1 MNIKNMKPI
10 IILSVITVLTVIIWS
25 GYSFFFANKS
35 VTDRKE
41 HSTGKKKEL
50 DRTYTLKQGD
60 LVIGLIQS
68 GSVNAKKKHKL
79 SLQANLRTKLVWVID
94 ENVKVKK
101 GEVLAKFETDE
112 LKEKIADLKISYEN
126 LQKEL
131 MIARETEKIQLS
143 SNQAEINIAEDRLVQ
158 AEDARRKYLKFERS
172 ERRDNLDLGI
182 NNAQANHQ
190 NAEDDY
196 RKERNKI
203 AESGSSDPEK
213 EQANKLKLIELQ
225 NKINATSNSLDKA
238 KTALKLFKRYD
249 HPTRLTKLNNDC
261 ENGKLNLKKVKIA
274 TESKLIQKKK
284 QIDNYILRIKKTKT
298 QLDKYLSYVDM
309 MQLVAPV
316 DGVVIYG
323 DPDRRRGNVD
333 IKLGMD
339 IWKRLILMT
348 IPEMENLIVEFDLP
362 EQYRSKI
369 KKGDKVII
377 TPDSL
382 PSVKLSGKINK
393 IATLPVSIIYWD
405 RASPKIYKSSLTLD
419 KQDKRLVSGMSVQL
433 EIVTRVIKN
442 TLFVPVEA
450 IFEKNDN
457 FFVYQS
463 KFGTPKEVEV
473 KIGESTD
480 NYVRILD
487 GLEEG
492 DTVFL
497 YRPYQKKGGS

>member
-1 MNIKNMKPI
+1 MKKI
-10 IILSVITVLTVIIWS
+10 IILSAVAVSLVIIWS
-25 GYSFFFANKS
+25 GYSFLFA
-35 VTDRKE
+35 DKE
-41 HSTGKKKEL
+41 DAGGKAGATGKNKEL
-50 DRTYTLKQGD
+50 DRTYTLKRGD

-79 SLQANLRTKLVWVID
+79 SLQANFRTKLVWVID

-101 GEVLAKFETDE
+101 GDVLAKFETDE
-112 LKEKIADLKISYEN
+112 LKEKIADLKISYET
-126 LQKEL
+126 LGKEL
-131 MIARETEKIQLS
+131 MVAQETEKIQLS
-143 SNQAEINIAEDRLVQ
+143 SNKAEINIAEDRLVQ
-158 AEDARRKYLKFERS
+158 AEDARKKYLKFERS
-172 ERRDNLDLGI
+172 KKRDGLDLTI
-182 NNAQANHQ
+182 RQADAAYNNAV
-190 NAEDDY
+190 DDY
-196 RKERNKI
+196 NKERQKI
-203 AESGSSDPEK
+203 AREGNSDKDK
-213 EQANKLKLIELQ
+213 ELKNQLQLMALQ
-225 NKINATSNSLDKA
+225 NKINSTKNSLDNA
-238 KTALKLFKRYD
+238 ETAMKLFKRYD
-249 HPTRLTKLNNDC
+249 HPSRMTKLNNDC
-261 ENGKLNLKKVKIA
+261 DNCDLNLRKVKISTA
-274 TESKLIQKKK
+274 SKMIQKKK
-284 QIDNYILRIKKTKT
+284 QIDNYILRIKKVKT
-298 QLDKYLSYVDM
+298 RMDKYISYVDM

-323 DPDRRRGNVD
+323 NPDRRRGNVD

-362 EQYRSKI
+362 EQYRSKV

-382 PSVKLSGKINK
+382 ATLKLSGKINK
-393 IATLPVSIIYWD
+393 IATLPVNIIFWD
-405 RASPKIYKSSLTLD
+405 RASPKIYKSSIVLD

-463 KFGTPKEVEV
+463 KSGTPKEVEV

-497 YRPYQKKGGS
+497 YRPYQKKGGM